1 MVSDT
6 GQFARHRV
14 ASGAIVMQR
23 EGILMQLFTRSVVL
37 TGPFAEVMG
46 YAADMRAHVA
56 DKIGREVSLWSA
68 MFGAPIGAM
77 AFSTH
82 VEGLA
87 DLQAAGA
94 VLLGDADY
102 HAKLDVGRGFSGNPP
117 EDHLLT
123 PVHGELGDHPPVGA
137 MAVITTA
144 AIANGQ
150 YVEAITWGIDIA
162 KHVERV
168 TGLPTLFLTDDY
180 GAFGQV
186 TWIGVSPD
194 AASADT
200 AGNAIIADAGYI
212 ERVSAGANL
221 FIAGSGHRSL
231 VARVA

>member
-1 MVSDT
+1 
-6 GQFARHRV
+6 
-14 ASGAIVMQR
+14 
-23 EGILMQLFTRSVVL
+23 MQLFTRSVML
-37 TGPFAEVMG
+37 TGPFADVMG

-68 MFGAPIGAM
+68 MFGAPLGAM

-82 VEGLA
+82 VEGIA
-87 DLQAAGA
+87 DLQAAGSA
-94 VLLGDADY
+94 LIADADY
-102 HAKLDVGRGFSGNPP
+102 HAKLTVGRTLQGGPA
-117 EDHLLT
+117 EDHLYT

-137 MAVITTA
+137 MAVVTTA

-162 KHVERV
+162 KHVESV

-186 TWIGVSPD
+186 TWIGVAPDGAATD
-194 AASADT
+194 AAGAAVLADP
-200 AGNAIIADAGYI
+200 GYI
-212 ERVSAGANL
+212 ERVSAGASL
-221 FIAGSGHRSL
+221 FVAGSGHRSL